1 MSSKFKIV
9 LLIVITFMAI
19 LIPGYFVIQNQIFKL
34 AEQENIDKA
43 RKAAEELI
51 AMRHYMAKLA
61 PNVKITN
68 PNMSKWSATP
78 AYSGRN
84 VAKEVTEKSGFY
96 IKQTSLKY
104 RNPLNKPNENEKRIL
119 KLIEQKKLQEYWE
132 IGKNEKGEEVIRYAK
147 PLYIKKVCLKCH
159 GVPHKDVPEKL
170 YKALVKDYGNVA
182 FNYKLGD
189 IRGIVSV
196 EVPMTQVKKSISK
209 TREIM
214 LFGGIG
220 ALIVFILIIII
231 AINFYFEKNIIQ
243 PVKEYSKILTENDDD
258 LTITLEEKG
267 SNEIK
272 GIAKAINKF
281 IDELRNII
289 NKIQYTTQKLLGI
302 TKNVSTNADNIE
314 KNVEMQNKLIN
325 DLNSYISKV
334 QQSVDSAEDK
344 VIKTVDDIID
354 TQKTL
359 NQTAQKLTNVVKKI
373 QTEVNNEMDVANQ
386 ITTLAGQSNQIKDI
400 ISIIKEI
407 ADQTNLLALNAAIE
421 AARAGEHGRG
431 FAVVADEVRKLAER
445 TQKSLGEI
453 DAGVNI
459 IVQGIIHAQQTIEQ
473 NVQEFQNTT
482 SETDELIIQTNS
494 TMEKLNTT
502 IQNAKIAK
510 EETLKINQHIA
521 SLIQTAKGLL
531 KESNTTE
538 EISRKLKEIVTELE
552 KVAKELK
559 IETEKFKV

>member
-1 MSSKFKIV
+1 MSSKLKIV
-9 LLIVITFMAI
+9 LLIIVTFMAI
-19 LIPGYFVIQNQIFKL
+19 LIPGYFVIQNQIYKL

-43 RKAAEELI
+43 RKAAEQLI
-51 AMRHYMAKLA
+51 AMRGYMAKVA
-61 PNVKITN
+61 PHVMPKDA
-68 PNMSKWSATP
+68 SVSRWACTP

-84 VAKEVTEKSGFY
+84 VAKTVTEKSGFY

-119 KLIEQKKLQEYWE
+119 KLIEEKKLPEYYE
-132 IGKNEKGEEVIRYAK
+132 IGKNDKGEEVIRYAK
-147 PLYIKKVCLKCH
+147 PLYIKKACLKCH
-159 GVPHKDVPEKL
+159 GIPHKDVPDTL
-170 YKALVKDYGNVA
+170 YNALVKDYGPVA
-182 FNYKLGD
+182 FNYKVGD

-209 TREIM
+209 TQKIM

-220 ALIVFILIIII
+220 ALILFILIIVI
-231 AINFYFEKNIIQ
+231 AINIYFEKNIIK
-243 PVKEYSKILTENDDD
+243 PVTEYSTILSKNDDD
-258 LTITLEEKG
+258 LTIKLDEKG

-281 IDELRNII
+281 ITELRSII
-289 NKIQYTTQKLLGI
+289 DKIKLSTNKLLKI
-302 TKNVSTNADNIE
+302 TSNITINAENIE
-314 KNVEMQNKLIN
+314 KNVESQNKLI
-325 DLNSYISKV
+325 DELNSYISKV
-334 QQSVDSAEDK
+334 QESINSAEDK
-344 VIKTVDDIID
+344 VIKTTDDILN

-359 NQTAQKLTNVVKKI
+359 SQTTQKLSDVVKKI
-373 QTEVNNEMDVANQ
+373 QEEVNNEIEISNQ

-459 IVQGIIHAQQTIEQ
+459 IVQGILQAQHTIEQ
-473 NVQEFQNTT
+473 NVEEFQNTT
-482 SETDELIIQTNS
+482 KQTDELILETNK
-494 TMEKLNTT
+494 TMEKLNNT
-502 IQNAKIAK
+502 IENAKIAK
-510 EETLKINQHIA
+510 EETLKINSNIEA
-521 SLIQTAKGLL
+521 LIKTAKGLL
-531 KESNTTE
+531 KESKLTE
-538 EISRKLKEIVTELE
+538 DISKKLRIIVNELENVATEL
-552 KVAKELK
+552 KN
-559 IETEKFKV
+559 ETEKFKA